1 MGLIAMLAGATAF
14 AQQDGGVVA
23 HLKQVSGN
31 ILVGRESGLVA
42 GGEAAPLARG
52 MRVITTANSEVVVV
66 YDTGCEVALKQ
77 NQRFEIA
84 VDKTCAALIAQVES
98 LLPETTLTAL
108 GGFGLLGLVPEA
120 DAAFVVV
127 EGELD
132 QRKNHGHG
140 AAPVSPE

>member
-1 MGLIAMLAGATAF
+1 MGLLAMLAAAPLC
-14 AQQDGGVVA
+14 AQQEGGVVA

-31 ILVGRESGLVA
+31 ILVGRESGLAA
-42 GGEAAPLARG
+42 GGEEAPLTRG

-66 YDTGCEVALKQ
+66 YDTGCQVALKQ

-84 VDKTCAALIAQVES
+84 VDKACAELIAQVES
-98 LLPETTLTAL
+98 LLPETTLAAV
-108 GGFGLLGLVPEA
+108 GGFGLFGLVPEV

-132 QRKNHGHG
+132 QRKNHGHT